1 MTMTMMMLVYAQY
14 DGDADDGYEKFT
26 GVVDGYNGEYDYVR
40 DDSAD
45 CSDNIYDLHDVF
57 Q

>member
-1 MTMTMMMLVYAQY
+1 MMMLVYAQY
-14 DGDADDGYEKFT
+14 DGDADDGNEKFT